1 MTGKP
6 WLDIVVI
13 VATFAIG
20 FFVAGFA
27 IDNLVYKPICE
38 AAATKQGL
46 SLAEYRF
53 AYLPFSKQDQ
63 SGSRCDL
70 RSKDGRL
77 REIVL
82 NPPAPAAVLMALRIV
97 FAFACVSL
105 WVIPYGRLLHLR
117 RR

>member
-1 MTGKP
+1 MKH
-6 WLDIVVI
+6 WLYIAGF

-20 FFVAGFA
+20 LFVAGLA

-46 SLAEYRF
+46 SLAEYQF

-63 SGSRCDL
+63 EGRRCDL

-82 NPPAPAAVLMALRIV
+82 NPPAPAAVLTALRVV

-105 WVIPYGRLLHLR
+105 WVIPYGKLLHSR